1 MNGLAEIIE
10 SILTNYESNF
20 VNSTVIMAV
29 LMFSLLLSVYEFF
42 VYRYVSHRSFYNRQF
57 NISLTVIPLFIATII
72 LCLQSNVVI
81 TLGTIG
87 ALAIIRYRTAIKDPI
102 DMVYILWAIHI
113 GITCGCQ
120 LYQVAIL
127 TSIVVT
133 IILIVMEKTPLGKM
147 PFILVIHSKATNE
160 DSIEKAIKKVT
171 RKYRIKTRNYT
182 GNGIDYVIEISTDN
196 PGQLTETLKKV
207 KEIEKFSIVEYDTDN
222 IM

>member
-1 MNGLAEIIE
+1 MNGLIE
-10 SILTNYESNF
+10 VIQSIGSNYENTAI
-20 VNSTVIMAV
+20 NSTIILAV
-29 LMFSLLLSVYEFF
+29 LITSLILSLYEFF
-42 VYRYVSHRSFYNRQF
+42 VYRYVSHRAFYNRQF
-57 NISLTVIPLFIATII
+57 NISITIIPLFIATII

-102 DMVYILWAIHI
+102 DMVYILWAVHI

-120 LYQVAIL
+120 LYQVALL

-133 IILIVMEKTPLGKM
+133 IVLIAMEKISIGKM
-147 PFILVIHSKATNE
+147 PFILVIHTKDANE
-160 DSIEKAIKKVT
+160 ASIEKAIKTVT

-182 GNGIDYVIEISTDN
+182 GNGTDYVIEISTDN
-196 PGQLTETLKKV
+196 PGQLTAALKKV
-207 KEIEKFSIVEYDTDN
+207 KEVEKYSIVEYDANN